1 MPAALCAACDTH
13 TRQIHEV
20 QKKAFQETSAMKDG
34 KRRLKQRC
42 ENDLKHVHDAIQK
55 VCVCY
60 LFLSVDV
67 ESG

>member
-1 MPAALCAACDTH
+1 
-13 TRQIHEV
+13 
-20 QKKAFQETSAMKDG
+20 MKDG